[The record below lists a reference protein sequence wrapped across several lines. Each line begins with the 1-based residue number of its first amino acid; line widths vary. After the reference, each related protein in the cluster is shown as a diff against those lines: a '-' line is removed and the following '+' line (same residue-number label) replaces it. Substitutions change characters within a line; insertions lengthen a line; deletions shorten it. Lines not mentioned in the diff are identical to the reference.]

1 MRNFNTYKIFLAGLL
16 MHLAV
21 ISCIKMEEMS
31 IVENDNIVFTTSLVT
46 QKPPQSKSFSESYSA
61 VTEEWLLAPDT
72 KAEITTKLDGKA
84 KVIGLLSESGDVSS
98 ATPWEGFKDVTF
110 TFNGDELTS
119 TPQVRWGS
127 IPTKGNGTSI
137 DNLKLYIYAPIES
150 KTTTQSP
157 EGNQVKVTPGFIGA
171 VLPDEGTS
179 GAPVISYTIPRDKAD
194 QTDII
199 TAHQEVARSTGFFKN
214 VPLSFTHA
222 LTAIRFKMGF
232 ACTVKSIT
240 ISGVY
245 NKADY
250 TIGSG
255 WDGHEICTTDP
266 KTPDSSWDGSY
277 TIDFGEGK
285 SVEADVNLFDDVLMM
300 IPQTIPFEK
309 NDNPILKVTY
319 IAKNTEKEIKTSL
332 KGIKWEEGKL
342 ITYTIHEKTALEYV
356 YFDLNAGD
364 VTITEEGYQGS
375 VYINQGTGK
384 YKVTGEHKSTNKYYV
399 YQSAPNNTASP
410 GYYKNTGW
418 SGEPDNS
425 AIRVPSYDL
434 AYVWLDAAK
443 TQKMLWTD
451 YITNNTSVEDVIHA
465 WDDENG
471 AGKVTSNDGRLLSAD
486 KYNKTNAKGAVR
498 NVQREATKNRIH
510 VAGSLGEVNLLIDN
524 VYSTYQEVF
533 QRGRTTG
540 GISFL
545 PTGTTTLTINM
556 VGDNRFGCIHY
567 TNTDK
572 DSNKRKLVFEGTG
585 SVTVADADYYVQTD
599 GGVTGYY
606 SNRSCSAI
614 GGNDNTDHAYNII
627 INSGVIFAGGTK
639 AEYCTAIGGGGN
651 GYTRITINGGV
662 VTAVASGTGTAI
674 GGGTGVEL
682 AGGKGIVTI
691 NNGNIYAYNHANR
704 LNIPTSAIGGAG
716 SQNKE
721 GNTGIVTINGGN
733 VYAVSALGTAIG
745 GGSSANL
752 QGGSAEVYIYDGYV
766 VAKSEADNSSGIGG
780 GSSRTNPNS
789 TTAAAKDGGNATIV
803 IGGKGKKPIVRTGSI
818 GGGSTTNGQIGS
830 ANITI
835 EEGDIQA
842 QFVMAASPSN
852 TFTMNGGT
860 IRNSYHTDT
869 EYKHIQKDGGAVYMM
884 QGTFLMNDGEI
895 RNCTGENGG
904 AVYIAGVDSENTTF
918 TMNGGS
924 ILQSTADY
932 NGGALYI
939 ENGTVTLNG
948 GIIQDNL
955 AKMGN
960 GGAICIQGGNFYM
973 PEGSTAEII
982 NNAAY
987 SNNTVGR
994 GNGGGVFVTSKSN
1007 DTDQNKVT
1015 VDILS
1020 GKIQQNTSDRYGGG
1034 LSVDMT
1040 DKDNVEANV
1049 TVGIPDGSTNT
1060 NPLITNNR
1068 ASLLGGGLYV
1078 KGEKSNI
1085 VINDGKIMEN
1095 LVAGYAANE
1104 NVANEGGM
1112 VTLNGG
1118 DVTHVV
1124 VTYKPNGGNITLN
1137 GEAVASVSQKIVTA
1151 TNSKMV
1157 VPGTFSR
1164 TGWHIVAWHTRQD
1177 GNDSRGTRYPID
1189 AILNLDSSIT
1199 LYAQWEEN

>member
-1 MRNFNTYKIFLAGLL
+1 MREFNIYKLIFAGLL
-16 MHLAV
+16 MNLALT
-21 ISCIKMEEMS
+21 SCLKMEELE
-31 IVENDNIVFTTSLVT
+31 VEENDTMVFTTSLVRE
-46 QKPPQSKSFSESYSA
+46 KSPQAKSFSDSFSSVSEDWIL
-61 VTEEWLLAPDT
+61 TPDT
-72 KAEITTKLDGKA
+72 KASVMNKLEGKA
-84 KVIGLLSESGDVSS
+84 KVIGLLSESGDVSAS
-98 ATPWEGFKDVTF
+98 SQWEGFKNVTF

-119 TPQVRWGS
+119 DPKVRWGL
-127 IPTKGNGTSI
+127 IPERENEKEIN
-137 DNLKLYIYAPIES
+137 NLKLYIYAPIES
-150 KTTTQSP
+150 MIT
-157 EGNQVKVTPGFIGA
+157 EGAKITARSGYVGA
-171 VLPDEGTS
+171 ILPDENAV
-179 GAPVISYTIPRDKAD
+179 GAPVIAYTLPRDKAD
-194 QTDII
+194 HVDII
-199 TAHQEVARSTGFFKN
+199 SAHKEVARATGFRKN
-214 VPLSFTHA
+214 VPLTFTHA
-222 LTAIRFKMGF
+222 LTALKFKMGF
-232 ACTVKSIT
+232 ECTVKSVT

-245 NKADY
+245 NKANY
-250 TIGSG
+250 TIGTG
-255 WDGHEICTTDP
+255 WSGHEISLKDP
-266 KTPDSSWDGSY
+266 KDPSLSWDGSY
-277 TIDFGEGK
+277 TIGFGDGK
-285 SVEADVNLFDDVLMM
+285 SVKVDELLFDDVMMM
-300 IPQTIPFEK
+300 IPQTIPFEQ
-309 NDNPILKVTY
+309 NDNPLLKVIY
-319 IAKNTEKEIKTSL
+319 IENGAEKEIKASL
-332 KGIKWEEGKL
+332 KGVKWEEGKL
-342 ITYTIHEKTALEYV
+342 ITYTIHKREALEYI
-356 YFDLNAGD
+356 YFDLNAGN
-364 VTITEEGYQGS
+364 VTINADGYKGY
-375 VYINQGTGK
+375 VYKNGGASKLEVKGT
-384 YKVTGEHKSTNKYYV
+384 HNPANKYYV

-418 SGEPDNS
+418 SGEPDKS
-425 AIRVPSYDL
+425 VFTVPAYDL
-434 AYVWLDAAK
+434 AYVWLDAAR

-471 AGKVTSNDGRLLSAD
+471 AGKVTSNSGRLLSAD
-486 KYNKTNAKGAVR
+486 KYNKTGAKGAVR
-498 NVQREATKNRIH
+498 NVQREATKNRIT
-510 VAGSLGEVNLLIDN
+510 VSGTLGEVSLLIDN
-524 VYSTYQEVF
+524 VYSTYQEAF

-540 GISFL
+540 GISFI

-556 VGDNRFGCIHY
+556 VGDSRFGCIHY
-567 TNTDK
+567 TNTD
-572 DSNKRKLVFEGTG
+572 SNPDNRKLVFEGTG

-614 GGNDNTDHAYNII
+614 GGNDDTDHAYNII
-627 INSGVIFAGGTK
+627 INSGIIFAGGTK

-716 SQNKE
+716 SKNKE

-789 TTAAAKDGGNATIV
+789 STAAAKNGGNATIV

-818 GGGSTTNGQIGS
+818 GGGSTTKGQIGS
-830 ANITI
+830 AIITI

-842 QFVMAASPSN
+842 QFVMAASPAN

-860 IRNSYHTDT
+860 IRNSYHTDP

-884 QGTFLMNDGEI
+884 QGTFLMTDGEI

-939 ENGTVTLNG
+939 ENGVVTLNG
-948 GIIQDNL
+948 GIIQENL

-973 PEGSTAEII
+973 PEGSTARII

-994 GNGGGVFVTSKSN
+994 GSGGGVFVTSKSN
-1007 DTDQNKVT
+1007 DGDQNTVT

-1020 GKIQQNTSDRYGGG
+1020 GTIQQNTSDRYGGG

-1040 DKDNVEANV
+1040 GLENVAANV
-1049 TVGIPDGSTNT
+1049 TVGIPDGKTNT
-1060 NPLITNNR
+1060 NPLITDNR

-1085 VINDGKIMEN
+1085 VINDGKIMQN

-1124 VTYKPNGGNITLN
+1124 VTYKPNGGSISLN

-1177 GNDSRGTRYPID
+1177 GNDSRGTRYPVD
-1189 AILNLDSSIT
+1189 AVLNLDSDIT